1 MLDKLKILAE
11 RFIHIEQQLCDSTVI
26 EDLDKFKQI
35 SKEHKDLMPIMEVYK
50 TYTLFLDRREQAQ
63 EMLTVA
69 DMRDMAQ
76 EEINE
81 IEPEIIAL
89 EIEINILLTPKG
101 IENQEDVIDTLFDI
115 RYYSDKSNLCFEEQ
129 RTVAEENGRV
139 FTLNLPKGEKCCKIH
154 VDDCLIKANDQQRC
168 DYWFHHYDKN
178 DNVFVELKGMD
189 IEHAVEQI
197 IATIGWLKTRIDLP
211 QQKRNG
217 AIVLSK
223 NPLTSTETQLL
234 KTDFRKKYGNRL
246 EIKNRQIVFS
256 FQ

>member
-11 RFIHIEQQLCDSTVI
+11 TFIYLEEQLCDSTVI

-35 SKEHKDLMPIMEVYK
+35 SKEHKDLIPIMEAYK
-50 TYTLFLDRREQAQ
+50 TYASHLDRREQAK

-69 DMRDMAQ
+69 DMREMA
-76 EEINE
+76 EEELNE
-81 IEPEIIAL
+81 IEPKITVL
-89 EIEINILLTPKG
+89 EVEINILLTPKDT
-101 IENQEDVIDTLFDI
+101 EYQEDEKDALSDI
-115 RYYSDKSNLCFEEQ
+115 RFGKDVCFKEQ

-139 FTLNLPKGEKCCKIH
+139 FTLDLPKGEKCCKIH
-154 VDDCLIKANDQQRC
+154 VDGCLITDNNQQRC

-197 IATIGWLKTRIDLP
+197 IATIGWLETRMDLP
-211 QQKRNG
+211 KEKRNG

-223 NPLTSTETQLL
+223 NPLTSTKTQVL

-246 EIKNRQIVFS
+246 EIKNVQIVFK